1 MVVAVSENGVI
12 GDAGGIPWHIPE
24 DLKHFKRL
32 TMGHAMV
39 MGRKTYESIGR
50 PLPGRRTIVVTRNR
64 GFSASGCDVAGDLES
79 AIRLAREGGDDE
91 PRIVGGGAIYREALP
106 LATRIY
112 LSRVHTDIPGDT
124 TFPELSAEWRVV
136 SEQKSSDGRVTFV
149 ELERAE
155 S

>member
-12 GDAGGIPWHIPE
+12 GDAGGIPWHLPE

-64 GFSASGCDVAGDLES
+64 DFAAAGCDVAPDVET

-112 LSRVHTDIPGDT
+112 LSRVHAEIPGDT
-124 TFPELSAEWRVV
+124 TFPELGSEWRVV
-136 SEQKSSDGRVTFV
+136 SEAKSADGRVTFR
-149 ELERAE
+149 ELAR